1 MRNNEVEMENDAQV
15 AADFVSQYANNIYSG
30 SIYDD
35 GLLLFLAVTANTA
48 QQWVESLKATEYA
61 QSKDGLLW
69 AFILR
74 GVPELQVARA
84 SIIGERHHPD
94 WEKYAMITDNRD
106 KDDHTIDQAL
116 TIFRRA
122 VQG

>member
-1 MRNNEVEMENDAQV
+1 MENDAQV
-15 AADFVSQYANNIYSG
+15 AADFVSQYSNNIYSG

-48 QQWVESLKATEYA
+48 QQWLESLQATEYA
-61 QSKDGLLW
+61 QSKDGLVW

-74 GVPELQVARA
+74 GVPELQVRRA
-84 SIIGERHHPD
+84 SIIGKRHHPD
-94 WEKYAMITDNRD
+94 WEKYAMISDNRD